1 MRQEMIGMNES
12 VLKSRMPN
20 SAGLIAAL
28 LLVFVSGIAG
38 AVEPEALVKETADKV
53 LANVVANKP
62 VYTANKGKLFS
73 MVNAIV
79 LPHFD
84 FVVMSKRVLGKY
96 WKSASSAEK
105 KAFIN
110 EFRNLLVRT
119 YATALLN
126 YSGQN
131 IEYKPVR
138 IKKQTALVK
147 TLVRNSGGTAIP
159 IDYRLYKN
167 KSGAWKVYDLSVDS
181 LRIVATYRT
190 QYSAE
195 IRRLGSVGKLVEWM
209 QSGKT

>member
-1 MRQEMIGMNES
+1 MNES
-12 VLKSRMPN
+12 VQKSYVLPK

-28 LLVFVSGIAG
+28 LLFFLSGVA
-38 AVEPEALVKETADKV
+38 AAATAPDVLVKETADKV
-53 LANVVANKP
+53 LAKVIANKS
-62 VYTANKGKLFS
+62 VYTANRGKLFS

-84 FVVMSKRVLGKY
+84 FVVMSKRVLGKH

-105 KAFIN
+105 KAFVK

-126 YSGQN
+126 YSGQK

-138 IKKQTALVK
+138 IKKRTALVK
-147 TLVRNSGGTAIP
+147 TLVRNSGGSAIP
-159 IDYRLYKN
+159 IDYRLYKS

-190 QYSAE
+190 RYSAE
-195 IRRLGSVGKLVEWM
+195 IRRLGSVGKLVQWM
-209 QSGKT
+209 RKHSA